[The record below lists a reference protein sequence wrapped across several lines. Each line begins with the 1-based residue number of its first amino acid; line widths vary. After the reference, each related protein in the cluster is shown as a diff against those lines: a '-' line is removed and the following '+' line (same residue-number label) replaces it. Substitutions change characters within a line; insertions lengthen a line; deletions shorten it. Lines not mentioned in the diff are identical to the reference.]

1 MLLHLRLVE
10 HAEMNFFAPKEH
22 VLDDV
27 EVLAEREV
35 LINDL
40 DAVVRRVTG

>member
-10 HAEMNFFAPKEH
+10 HALVNLFPPQEH

-27 EVLAEREV
+27 EVLAQRQV
-35 LINDL
+35 LVDDL
-40 DAVVRRVTG
+40 DAVPRRVLR